1 MSVAQLEVSSDLKRA
16 GRRFGY
22 GVAIAVNLAM
32 LIGVQYILEWGWLAF
47 LTDEFAGLVPW
58 ISFGLATT
66 IVANL
71 VYEFNDTPVVKST
84 GQLLA
89 NLISIFVTFEVYLVF
104 PFDFSGSTFS
114 WDVVMRVL
122 LVLAMVGAGV
132 GVLVEAVKLASNGSR
147 QEERR

>member
-89 NLISIFVTFEVYLVF
+89 NLISIFVTSRILGVF
-104 PFDFSGSTFS
+104 PFDFSRSIFD
-114 WDVVMRVL
+114 WEVIVRVL
-122 LVLAMVGAGV
+122 LMLAMIGAGI
-132 GVLVEAVKLASNGSR
+132 GVLTEGSKLATSESR
-147 QEERR
+147 QERR